1 MSAMVKKVE
10 QEYLT
15 TKSACQFL
23 GGVSRDFLD
32 DLRRDGFLSFR
43 KVGGV
48 VLYRVSDIRKLIE
61 AHRVY

>member
-32 DLRRDGFLSFR
+32 DLRKDGCL
-43 KVGGV
+43 
-48 VLYRVSDIRKLIE
+48 
-61 AHRVY
+61 

>member
-32 DLRRDGFLSFR
+32 DLRKDGYLSFR

>member
-1 MSAMVKKVE
+1 MSSMVKKVE

-32 DLRRDGFLSFR
+32 DLRKDGFLSFR

>member
-1 MSAMVKKVE
+1 MSVMVKKVE

-32 DLRRDGFLSFR
+32 SLRKDGCLSFR

-61 AHRVY
+61 SHKVY

>member
-32 DLRRDGFLSFR
+32 DLRKDGFLSFR